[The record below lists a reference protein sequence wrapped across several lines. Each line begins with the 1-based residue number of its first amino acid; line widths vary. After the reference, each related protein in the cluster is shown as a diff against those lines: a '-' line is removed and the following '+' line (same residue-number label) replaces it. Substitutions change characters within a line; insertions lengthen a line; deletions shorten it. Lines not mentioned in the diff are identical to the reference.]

1 MNTQNTPIHPKLWHR
16 EFWLM
21 AFANLLLSMAV
32 YMLIPILP
40 KYLMEV
46 EGMSTMQ
53 VGIVMGAYVIG
64 LFALGPLC
72 SWLITRYRRNRVC
85 LFSVLLMALS
95 FTLYTHA
102 HQWLDIDTHDTFVYA
117 LYRFILGVTFG
128 LSQMILCS
136 TLIVDVSESFQR
148 TEANHS
154 AAWFGRFALSLG
166 PMAAI
171 LIDKWVAGGIY
182 LVFDISFFM
191 TLAGMILICMVKF
204 PFKIPDENVSVFS
217 FDRFF
222 LPSGWLLFMNLVLI
236 MIVLGILLTLNVNA
250 HFYGMMMCG
259 FFLALLSEKYVFAN
273 VEPKREAIT
282 GLVVMAIAI
291 LILLARPQAFEYIS
305 PTFLGL
311 GIGIIG
317 SRFLLYFIQLS
328 LHCQRGTSQS
338 TFFLAWESGMGIGLF
353 LGYVL
358 FESSEQKIW
367 CVLVLIV
374 LSFLMYMFVT
384 HPWCMRHKHR

>member
-95 FTLYTHA
+95 FTLYPHA

-191 TLAGMILICMVKF
+191 SLAAMVLICMVKF

-273 VEPKREAIT
+273 VEPKREAVT

-374 LSFLMYMFVT
+374 LSFLMYMFIT

>member
-64 LFALGPLC
+64 LFALGPMC

-102 HQWLDIDTHDTFVYA
+102 HQWFDIDTHDTFVYA

-217 FDRFF
+217 LDRFF
-222 LPSGWLLFMNLVLI
+222 LPSGWLLFINLVLI
-236 MIVLGILLTLNVNA
+236 MMVLGILLTLNVDA

-259 FFLALLSEKYVFAN
+259 FFLALLSKKYVFAN
-273 VEPKREAIT
+273 VDPTYEVDAGLIGMTFAIR
-282 GLVVMAIAI
+282 
-291 LILLARPQAFEYIS
+291 ILLSRPQADEYLS
-305 PTFLGL
+305 PTLLGF

-353 LGYVL
+353 LGYAF
-358 FESSEQKIW
+358 FESNEHKIW
-367 CVLVLIV
+367 LALLLIIV
-374 LSFLMYMFVT
+374 GLLMYFFVT
-384 HPWCMRHKHR
+384 HSWYMKHKQR